1 MPVTGLKVGLITVIL
16 IASLGPNERLKSDGC
31 KSTSLKSYHWY
42 KSMKCPIKEGQK
54 RREEDKLFFFF
65 LRVFVDVVC
74 FLLWPKTVL
83 LFIQPRC

>member
-65 LRVFVDVVC
+65 FAGFC
-74 FLLWPKTVL
+74 
-83 LFIQPRC
+83 